1 MQKKIINCRCKGN
14 FASKPLL
21 FTLFHLSFSILTF
34 TLNFFICLMKP
45 RRAGGRILPM
55 QHPASGFSWDN
66 WHPVID
72 EFLAGL

>member
-14 FASKPLL
+14 FASKSLL
-21 FTLFHLSFSILTF
+21 LALLHLSFLILAF
-34 TLNFFICLMKP
+34 TPNFFIYLMKP

-66 WHPVID
+66 WHPVIE